1 MRIKYVLIIALLFSL
16 PNLQA
21 QQNTEVY
28 LLDIKTVN
36 GKTEMV
42 NPRNISNNEGYDNQ
56 PSFYNENTILFSSTR
71 RGQTDIAKYDVK
83 TGALT
88 YISDTPQGSEYS
100 PLKIPGKNSTSAIR
114 LDTTGLQR
122 LYEYSIWD
130 GTYTEILKDLS
141 IGYHVWFDEETIVS
155 AALGN
160 EGLNLVVSNIKNGS
174 HDTIY
179 NNVGRSL
186 HKIPGKNLISFI
198 SKKSDPWEVKS
209 LDPKTGKIKTITTM
223 FKNIDDI
230 CWLDNGHIIAADNKT
245 LMEIAPDENKE
256 WKRFLR
262 LDKKGLNNIS
272 RIAVSPNGSHLSL
285 VVEQTP
291 EAIVQN
297 QLDAYNARNLKAFL
311 NTYSE
316 DIQVF
321 NFPNELSFEGKEAL
335 KERYGAFFEST
346 PDLHCKIKNR
356 IIIGNKI
363 IDKKK
368 VTINGETHWVVAI
381 YEVEN
386 GKIAKVTFVR

>member
-1 MRIKYVLIIALLFSL
+1 MNIKYLSILVLLFSL
-16 PNLQA
+16 NKVQA

-36 GKTEMV
+36 GKTEMIK
-42 NPRNISNNEGYDNQ
+42 PRNISNNEGYDNQ

-71 RGQTDIAKYDVK
+71 KGQTDIAKYDIK
-83 TGALT
+83 TNTLT

-130 GTYTEILKDLS
+130 GSSTEILKDLK
-141 IGYHVWFDEETIVS
+141 IGYHVWFDETTIVS

-160 EGLNLVVSNIKNGS
+160 EGLDLVVSNVKDSS
-174 HDTIY
+174 HDTLY
-179 NNVGRSL
+179 HNVGRSL

-198 SKKSDPWEVKS
+198 SKNSDPWKVKS
-209 LDPKTGKIKTITTM
+209 LNPKTGQIKTITTM

-230 CWLDNGHIIAADNKT
+230 CWLANGHIIAADNKT
-245 LMEIAPDENKE
+245 LMEIDPEKNKE

-285 VVEQTP
+285 VVEQSP

-297 QLDAYNARNLKAFL
+297 QLDAYNDRNLKAFL

-316 DIQVF
+316 DIQIF
-321 NFPNELSFEGKEAL
+321 NFPNEPNLVGKDAL
-335 KERYGAFFEST
+335 KERYKAFFEST

-363 IDKKK
+363 IDKEK
-368 VTINGETHWVVAI
+368 VTANGKTFWAVAI

-386 GKIAKVTFVR
+386 GKIAKLTFLR

>member
-1 MRIKYVLIIALLFSL
+1 MSIKYLSILVLLFSL
-16 PNLQA
+16 NKVLPQE
-21 QQNTEVY
+21 NTEVY

-42 NPRNISNNEGYDNQ
+42 KPRNISNNEGYDNQ

-71 RGQTDIAKYDVK
+71 KGQTDIAKYDIK
-83 TGALT
+83 TNTLT

-100 PLKIPGKNSTSAIR
+100 PLKIPGKNSFSAIR

-130 GTYTEILKDLS
+130 GSSTEILKDLK
-141 IGYHVWFDEETIVS
+141 IGYHVWFDETTIVS

-160 EGLNLVVSNIKNGS
+160 EGLGLVVSKVKDSS
-174 HDTIY
+174 HDTLY
-179 NNVGRSL
+179 HNVGRSL

-198 SKKSDPWEVKS
+198 SKNSDPWKVKS
-209 LDPKTGKIKTITTM
+209 LNPKTGQIKTITTM

-230 CWLDNGHIIAADNKT
+230 CWLANGHIIAADNKT
-245 LMEIAPDENKE
+245 LMEIDPEKNKE

-285 VVEQTP
+285 VVEQSP

-297 QLDAYNARNLKAFL
+297 QLDAYNDRNLKAFL

-316 DIQVF
+316 DIQIF
-321 NFPNELSFEGKEAL
+321 NFPNEPNLVGKDAL
-335 KERYGAFFEST
+335 KERYKAFFEST

-363 IDKKK
+363 IDKEK
-368 VTINGETHWVVAI
+368 VTANGKTFWAVAI

-386 GKIAKVTFVR
+386 GKIAKLTFLR

>member
-1 MRIKYVLIIALLFSL
+1 MKIKYVLIVSLLFSI
-16 PNLQA
+16 PNIYA

-71 RGQTDIAKYDVK
+71 KGQTDIAKYDVK
-83 TGALT
+83 SGALT

-100 PLKIPGKNSTSAIR
+100 PLKIPGRNSTSAIR

-130 GTYTEILKDLS
+130 GSSTEILKDLK
-141 IGYHVWFDEETIVS
+141 IGYHVWFDEKTIVS

-160 EGLNLVVSNIKNGS
+160 TGLNLVISDVENGS

-198 SKKSDPWEVKS
+198 SKNSDPWEVKS
-209 LDPKTGKIKTITTM
+209 LDPKTGKIKTITPM
-223 FKNIDDI
+223 FKNIDDV
-230 CWLDNGHIIAADNKT
+230 CWLANGHIIAADNKT
-245 LMEIAPDENKE
+245 LMEIAPEESKE

-272 RIAVSPNGSHLSL
+272 RIAVSPNGSHLTL

-297 QLDAYNARNLKAFL
+297 QLDAYNARNLNAFL

-316 DIQVF
+316 DIQVYDY
-321 NFPNELSFEGKEAL
+321 PNTLIYQGKDKL
-335 KERYGAFFEST
+335 KETYKTFFEST

-356 IIIGNKI
+356 IILGNKI
-363 IDKKK
+363 IDKEK
-368 VTINGETHWVVAI
+368 VTANGKVLWAVAI

-386 GKIAKVTFVR
+386 GKIAKVTFIK

>member
-1 MRIKYVLIIALLFSL
+1 MRIKYVPLLALLFSFPHL
-16 PNLQA
+16 FA

-36 GKTEMV
+36 GKTEMI

-71 RGQTDIAKYDVK
+71 KGQTDIAKYDVK
-83 TGALT
+83 SGTLT
-88 YISDTPQGSEYS
+88 YVSNTPEGSEYS
-100 PLKIPGKNSTSAIR
+100 PLKIPGKNSVSAIR

-122 LYEYSIWD
+122 LYEYSVWD
-130 GTYTEILKDLS
+130 GTSTEILKDLK
-141 IGYHVWFDEETIVS
+141 IGYHVWFNEEIIVS

-160 EGLNLVVSNIKNGS
+160 EGLNLVISNIKNGS

-179 NNVGRSL
+179 KNIGRSL

-198 SKKSDPWEVKS
+198 SKTNESWEVKS

-223 FKNIDDI
+223 FKNTDDV
-230 CWLDNGHIIAADNKT
+230 CWLHNGHIIAADNKT
-245 LMEIAPDENKE
+245 LMEIAPEDSKE

-272 RIAVSPNGSHLSL
+272 RIAVSPNGSHLAL

-297 QLDAYNARNLKAFL
+297 QLDAYNARNLKAFV
-311 NTYSE
+311 NTYSKE
-316 DIQVF
+316 IKVY
-321 NFPNELSFEGKEAL
+321 NFPNQLSYEGKDAL
-335 KERYGAFFEST
+335 TDRYKSFFEST

-363 IDKKK
+363 IDKEKI
-368 VTINGETHWVVAI
+368 TINGETHWAVAI